1 MTKEWKDIPV
11 KDNLIFIKQLQ
22 NLNNKARSRSNG
34 INKTTT

>member
-1 MTKEWKDIPV
+1 MTKQWKDIPV
-11 KDNLIFIKQLQ
+11 KDNPILIKQLQ